1 MGPMICA
8 NSWNRIRKAWVG
20 LTGFVLLAAAQP
32 AMSFEAGSLLDVRR
46 CTKANDQDS
55 AVFTYEPG
63 QSIDAFG
70 QDFDEMYSYYKRLPR
85 RVYFDTQKKQ
95 YVIALTLWVKRG
107 GNSRDETHTVVV
119 PIRFIQNVVDHI
131 EISLRRRYAHYIF
144 MPDMGHGHFLVPE
157 QYGEGLD
164 GQGKLSYYNE
174 ILPNPSTKIL
184 YHTAEDIDLPGPD
197 LNLDEIARIW
207 QGFMQKI
214 EGDEGSSLS
223 HRYNWENF
231 NRIVSDAA
239 IKELYR
245 MSLSLRIPSTDEE
258 VEKEKLLLWRYL
270 SRNVVGDNDAGEVEV
285 HTVFE
290 IPDYAS
296 YRRRNTLRSV
306 PGYIK
311 IQAAIRIRAT
321 VSGCFSYQHQGQT
334 YYFDL
339 VIY

>member
-1 MGPMICA
+1 M
-8 NSWNRIRKAWVG
+8 RKI
-20 LTGFVLLAAAQP
+20 
-32 AMSFEAGSLLDVRR
+32 
-46 CTKANDQDS
+46 K
-55 AVFTYEPG
+55 
-63 QSIDAFG
+63 
-70 QDFDEMYSYYKRLPR
+70 
-85 RVYFDTQKKQ
+85 
-95 YVIALTLWVKRG
+95 
-107 GNSRDETHTVVV
+107 
-119 PIRFIQNVVDHI
+119 
-131 EISLRRRYAHYIF
+131 
-144 MPDMGHGHFLVPE
+144 
-157 QYGEGLD
+157 
-164 GQGKLSYYNE
+164 
-174 ILPNPSTKIL
+174 
-184 YHTAEDIDLPGPD
+184 
-197 LNLDEIARIW
+197 
-207 QGFMQKI
+207 
-214 EGDEGSSLS
+214 GDEGSSLS

-270 SRNVVGDNDAGEVEV
+270 SRNVVGDNSAGEVEV

-290 IPDYAS
+290 IPDYAW

-321 VSGCFSYQHQGQT
+321 VSGCFSYQHRGQT